1 MSAGGLFAGAI
12 DARERDLLERLG
24 LDERATPEEIAR
36 TRDELQAFLAAAPK
50 SIRGWARRQASA
62 ADEAYVLLSD
72 PTALP
77 GPGAL
82 PASSA
87 RSASPPGG
95 PATPPARR
103 ATPTPTATA
112 VPAISAVSAGPKRAA
127 GASDAFEG
135 DEDAAFEAMLADVTP
150 SMHRDRIARPQARAA
165 TKVAA
170 TSRNATTA
178 MPRVPT
184 TASRRRAAAV
194 ATSEPRRFPRV
205 LAVAVVAIYQF
216 GATPPAT
223 GAQST
228 PAPTPALDEALV
240 ATLMGRIQADPNDT
254 AALLELGDAFFNAED
269 FETAATWLEK
279 LLVLEPDNVSGLL
292 ALGAAYYNLGKD
304 VEAKAEWL
312 TVLELEPDNVYAHY
326 DLGFLYLNQAEPD
339 YDAVRREWAEVVRL
353 DPDSE
358 LAAFVTQHLEALP
371 SASADPSAGA
381 SDGASP
387 APSAA
392 ASGDP
397 SATPTAAPTA
407 APSAAPGATVT
418 P

>member
-24 LDERATPEEIAR
+24 LDERATPEDIAR

-50 SIRGWARRQASA
+50 SIRGWARRQAAA

-82 PASSA
+82 LASSA

-95 PATPPARR
+95 PATPPVRR
-103 ATPTPTATA
+103 ATPTETA
-112 VPAISAVSAGPKRAA
+112 VPAVSVSAAA
-127 GASDAFEG
+127 SEG

-150 SMHRDRIARPQARAA
+150 SMHRDRIAQPQARIA
-165 TKVAA
+165 TKAAA
-170 TSRNATTA
+170 TSRAATAATA
-178 MPRVPT
+178 TPRVPT
-184 TASRRRAAAV
+184 TASRRRAAAAAV
-194 ATSEPRRFPRV
+194 AASEPRRFPRILAAMAGVAV
-205 LAVAVVAIYQF
+205 LAVAIVAIYQF

-240 ATLMGRIQADPNDT
+240 ATLMGRIQADPSDT

-292 ALGAAYYNLGKD
+292 ALGASYYNLGRD
-304 VEAKAEWL
+304 AEAKAEWL
-312 TVLELEPDNVYAHY
+312 AVLELEPDNVYAHY
-326 DLGFLYLNQAEPD
+326 DLGFLYLNQTPPD
-339 YDAVRREWAEVVRL
+339 YAAVRREWAEVVRL

-371 SASADPSAGA
+371 AASAAPSAEA

-392 ASGDP
+392 ASTDP

-407 APSAAPGATVT
+407 APSATVM